1 MDQFE
6 MLWQY
11 QQADTEADRF
21 EKEIRNSPDRVK
33 LVKSRDYLVEQQEV
47 IKNIENEISSMADRV
62 DMIEAAVK
70 RADEQLKAIQD
81 RFEGNPPQ
89 NLEDTRVLLADAKRL
104 MDTISDFEQESKRIR
119 KDASESDQR
128 QHDVRVKAA
137 KVKADFDQLK
147 VKYDAEYKRQLA
159 ELDSKRAHVL
169 EKAKGITPE
178 YINKYKSIKL
188 HVVPPMAKLLNDQ
201 CGGCNMSLPSVVVRS
216 IKSGSAIV
224 ECETCGR
231 MIIQ

>member
-21 EKEIRNSPDRVK
+21 EKEIRNSPDRVR
-33 LVKSRDYLVEQQEV
+33 LVKSRDFLVEQQEL
-47 IKNIENEISSMADRV
+47 IKNIENEIGSMIDRV
-62 DMIEAAVK
+62 EMIEAAVK
-70 RADEQLKAIQD
+70 RTEEQLKAIQE
-81 RFEGNPPQ
+81 RFESSPPD
-89 NLEDTRVLLADAKRL
+89 NLEETRIMLNDAKRL
-104 MDTISDFEQESKRIR
+104 METISNFEQESKRIR
-119 KDASESDQR
+119 KDAGDSDHK

-137 KVKADFDQLK
+137 KVKSDFDSLK

-159 ELDSKRAHVL
+159 ELDSKRASVL

>member
-1 MDQFE
+1 MAQFE
-6 MLWQY
+6 MVWQY

-33 LVKSRDYLVEQQEV
+33 LVKSRDFLVEQQEL
-47 IKNIENEISSMADRV
+47 IKNIETEISSMADRV
-62 DMIEAAVK
+62 DMIDAAVK
-70 RADEQLKAIQD
+70 RTEEQLKAIQD
-81 RFEGNPPQ
+81 RFESNPPQ
-89 NLEDTRVLLADAKRL
+89 SLEDTRILLADAKRL

-119 KDASESDQR
+119 KDAGESDQK
-128 QHDVRVKAA
+128 QHEVRVKAA
-137 KVKADFDQLK
+137 KVKADFDNLK
-147 VKYDAEYKRQLA
+147 VKYDAEYKRQLT
-159 ELDSKRAHVL
+159 ELDSKRTHVL

-216 IKSGSAIV
+216 IKSGSTIV